1 MHKFGESFPGIKT
14 YSVRRQSCTHCNSY
28 YNTSFTGVQV
38 FSVKKHSL
46 IFYAHRGRERQK
58 QPFRNGKGCGMNG
71 LRSDQT
77 ATLVESCL
85 DDIGAAAEEMIAV
98 TDGTE
103 QDRLGEC
110 LAGEFLR
117 CFADQFQM
125 LRRKAETVEVHVF
138 CGVQAVQ
145 RLEHHAEFFYR
156 LCGNLL

>member
-1 MHKFGESFPGIKT
+1 
-14 YSVRRQSCTHCNSY
+14 
-28 YNTSFTGVQV
+28 
-38 FSVKKHSL
+38 
-46 IFYAHRGRERQK
+46 
-58 QPFRNGKGCGMNG
+58 MNG

-125 LRRKAETVEVHVF
+125 LRVKPKP
-138 CGVQAVQ
+138 
-145 RLEHHAEFFYR
+145 
-156 LCGNLL
+156 